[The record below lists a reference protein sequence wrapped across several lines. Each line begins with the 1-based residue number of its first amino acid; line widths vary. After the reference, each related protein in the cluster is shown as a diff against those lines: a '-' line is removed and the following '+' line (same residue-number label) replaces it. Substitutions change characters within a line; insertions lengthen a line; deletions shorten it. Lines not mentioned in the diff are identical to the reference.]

1 MRILLQHKIFM
12 GYFLLM
18 AIIGSMVAIVL
29 HERNRMQ
36 KIENESI
43 TIFQTQ
49 HDINTAHRYVTALV
63 TYGESVLVWDN
74 EDTLA
79 YRKRRVQTDSILQ
92 VLRVKC
98 EDFIR
103 PAQIDSLRTLLATKE
118 VHLFQIMEAS
128 RKQRQTDSLLFNQK
142 PTVITHTTIKNV
154 TRKKKGIAGFFG
166 GKETVQLPVVT
177 TRQTPLDKKLISQIN
192 KQQRDIEAHTD
203 SLRLCNKELNR
214 KLRLLI
220 TSLDEQTWNVFRS
233 KEEHLKASYERSTVI
248 ISGLIIFSIVLLIV
262 FYLIIQQDIKKK
274 VQARKERERL
284 INKLNLSV
292 EQNEALIASR
302 KKAVHT
308 IIHELRTPLT
318 AITGYA
324 GLLHGNDPDKTSRYS
339 GNILQAS
346 GHMSAMLNALLEF
359 FWLDNGKEQPKVSP
373 FRLRDVSDMFDAEF
387 RPQAGKKDLRLTV
400 ECATDVILMGD
411 KERIVQIGNNLLSNA
426 VKFTRSGWVT
436 SRLSHDNGNLV
447 FVVEDSGSGMSDGE
461 QQRIFNPFERLS
473 NAATQDG
480 FGLGLSI
487 VKRIV
492 GMLDGTIRLESEKG
506 KGSRFTVTIP
516 MPLADAVMEQ
526 PEKRQEQHLER
537 SYSVVV
543 LDDNEIVLDMVRD
556 MYASVGV
563 HCDVFSNIGDMMEAM
578 RIRNYDFAII
588 DMKMPEINGFEV
600 LELMRSSSIGNSKEI
615 PVVVAT
621 ASGSCEAE
629 ELTAHGFTACLFKPF
644 SLPELMEASGKC
656 LSVNADRD
664 GLPDLTSLLAYGDR
678 EAMLDRLVTETE
690 KDMQAVRD
698 AGEKGDRKALGEWV
712 HCLRSSWA
720 VIRADKPLWEIY
732 ELLHQEQECSET
744 ELRRAVSAILEK
756 GNLIVKVANEERR
769 KPDED
774 ICD

>member
-1 MRILLQHKIFM
+1 MLIVVLIGGIAFTSFYEWQKLESLEEENRQIDRFRLLLHNAYAQMIEFSLLGETILEWDASDLETYHSKR
-12 GYFLLM
+12 M
-18 AIIGSMVAIVL
+18 AM
-29 HERNRMQ
+29 
-36 KIENESI
+36 
-43 TIFQTQ
+43 
-49 HDINTAHRYVTALV
+49 
-63 TYGESVLVWDN
+63 
-74 EDTLA
+74 
-79 YRKRRVQTDSILQ
+79 DSILCGFKKTYPSE
-92 VLRVKC
+92 R
-98 EDFIR
+98 
-103 PAQIDSLRTLLATKE
+103 IDSLRFLLEDKETQMRNIVQVLEQQAAVNKKIASQVPVIVRKSTQEQPTKPKRKGFLGIFGKKEKPKPATTTTMLHTLNRDVIAQQQAQSRRLSEHADSLATRNGE
-118 VHLFQIMEAS
+118 LN
-128 RKQRQTDSLLFNQK
+128 RQLQ
-142 PTVITHTTIKNV
+142 
-154 TRKKKGIAGFFG
+154 
-166 GKETVQLPVVT
+166 E
-177 TRQTPLDKKLISQIN
+177 LISQMDT
-192 KQQRDIEAHTD
+192 KVHQDLQKREAEITAMREN
-203 SLRLCNKELNR
+203 SYMLVGGMTAVVMIL
-214 KLRLLI
+214 LLI
-220 TSLDEQTWNVFRS
+220 SYTIIHRNNRRINRYK
-233 KEEHLKASYERSTVI
+233 KETAELIGRLKESV
-248 ISGLIIFSIVLLIV
+248 
-262 FYLIIQQDIKKK
+262 
-274 VQARKERERL
+274 RE
-284 INKLNLSV
+284 
-292 EQNEALIASR
+292 NEELIASR

-324 GLLHGNDPDKTSRYS
+324 GLLHGNGPDKTSRYS

-346 GHMSAMLNALLEF
+346 GHMTTMLNALLEF
-359 FWLDNGKEQPKVSP
+359 FRLDNGKEQPKVSP
-373 FRLRDVSDMFDAEF
+373 FRLRDISDMFDTEF

-447 FVVEDSGSGMSDGE
+447 LVVEDSGSGMSDGE

-492 GMLDGTIRLESEKG
+492 DMLDGTIRLESEKG

-526 PEKRQEQHLER
+526 PEKQQRQHLER

-712 HCLRSSWA
+712 HRLRSSWA
-720 VIRADKPLWEIY
+720 VIRADKPLWEMY
-732 ELLHQEQECSET
+732 ELLHQERECSET
-744 ELRRAVSAILEK
+744 ELRWAVSAILEK
-756 GNLIVKVANEERR
+756 GNMIVKVANEERR

-774 ICD
+774 ICN

>member
-1 MRILLQHKIFM
+1 MQIRLFRKTITFGYILIAVL
-12 GYFLLM
+12 
-18 AIIGSMVAIVL
+18 IGSIAYTSFYEWRKLEALEEENRQIDRFRLRL
-29 HERNRMQ
+29 HDAYVRM
-36 KIENESI
+36 IEFSLLGETILEWENEDLEHYHA
-43 TIFQTQ
+43 QRM
-49 HDINTAHRYVTALV
+49 AV
-63 TYGESVLVWDN
+63 
-74 EDTLA
+74 
-79 YRKRRVQTDSILQ
+79 DSMLCGFKETCPSE
-92 VLRVKC
+92 R
-98 EDFIR
+98 
-103 PAQIDSLRTLLATKE
+103 IDSLRFLLEDKETQMRNIVQVLEQQAAINKKIASQVPVIVRKSTQEQPAKPKRKGFLGIFGKKEKPKPATTATMLHTLNRDVIA
-118 VHLFQIMEAS
+118 QQQAQS
-128 RKQRQTDSLLFNQK
+128 RRLSEHADSLAARNGELN
-142 PTVITHTTIKNV
+142 
-154 TRKKKGIAGFFG
+154 R
-166 GKETVQLPVVT
+166 QL
-177 TRQTPLDKKLISQIN
+177 QELISQMDTKVHQDLQKREAEITAMRENSYMLVGGMTAVVMILMLISYTIIHRNNRRIN
-192 KQQRDIEAHTD
+192 RYKRETAELIGQLKD
-203 SLRLCNKELNR
+203 SVREN
-214 KLRLLI
+214 
-220 TSLDEQTWNVFRS
+220 
-233 KEEHLKASYERSTVI
+233 EE
-248 ISGLIIFSIVLLIV
+248 
-262 FYLIIQQDIKKK
+262 
-274 VQARKERERL
+274 
-284 INKLNLSV
+284 
-292 EQNEALIASR
+292 LIASR

-346 GHMSAMLNALLEF
+346 GHMTTMLNALLEF
-359 FWLDNGKEQPKVSP
+359 FRLDNGKEQPKVSP

-436 SRLSHDNGNLV
+436 FRLSHDNGNLV
-447 FVVEDSGSGMSDGE
+447 LDVEDSGSGMSDGE

-492 GMLDGTIRLESEKG
+492 DMLDGTIRLESEKG
-506 KGSRFTVTIP
+506 KGSHFTVTIP

-537 SYSVVV
+537 PYSVVV

-563 HCDVFSNIGDMMEAM
+563 HCDVFCNIGDMMEAM

-588 DMKMPEINGFEV
+588 DMKMPEINGFEA

-621 ASGSCEAE
+621 ASGSCEAD

-678 EAMLDRLVTETE
+678 GAMLDRLVTETE
-690 KDMQAVRD
+690 KDMQAVRE

-712 HCLRSSWA
+712 HRLRSSWA
-720 VIRADKPLWEIY
+720 IIRADKPLWEMY

-756 GNLIVKVANEERR
+756 GNMIVKVANEERR
-769 KPDED
+769 NPDED

>member
-1 MRILLQHKIFM
+1 MNQNQLFHKYIVFGYILIAILVGCVAYTSFYEWQKLEGLEEENRQIDKFRLQLHDAYVRMIEFSLLGETLLEWDADDLVNYHAQRISLD
-12 GYFLLM
+12 
-18 AIIGSMVAIVL
+18 SML
-29 HERNRMQ
+29 CQ
-36 KIENESI
+36 LK
-43 TIFQTQ
+43 
-49 HDINTAHRYVTALV
+49 
-63 TYGESVLVWDN
+63 
-74 EDTLA
+74 LA
-79 YRKRRVQTDSILQ
+79 YPSERIDSLRLLLEDKEVQMQGILQ
-92 VLRVKC
+92 VLEKQNAINRKIAEQVPVIVQTSKQ
-98 EDFIR
+98 EEPTKPKRKGLRGLFGKKEKPKQTTSTKVVYTFNRDAV
-103 PAQIDSLRTLLATKE
+103 AQQRLQSRRLSEQADSLAARNGELN
-118 VHLFQIMEAS
+118 
-128 RKQRQTDSLLFNQK
+128 RQL
-142 PTVITHTTIKNV
+142 
-154 TRKKKGIAGFFG
+154 
-166 GKETVQLPVVT
+166 
-177 TRQTPLDKKLISQIN
+177 QTLISQMDAKVYDELQIREAEIIAMRENSYVLVGGMTAVVMTLLFISYIIIHRNNLRIN
-192 KQQRDIEAHTD
+192 RYK
-203 SLRLCNKELNR
+203 KETAE
-214 KLRLLI
+214 LI
-220 TSLDEQTWNVFRS
+220 GQL
-233 KEEHLKASYERSTVI
+233 KESV
-248 ISGLIIFSIVLLIV
+248 
-262 FYLIIQQDIKKK
+262 
-274 VQARKERERL
+274 RE
-284 INKLNLSV
+284 
-292 EQNEALIASR
+292 NEELIASR

-359 FWLDNGKEQPKVSP
+359 FRLDNGKEQPKVSP

-436 SRLSHDNGNLV
+436 FRLRHDNGNL
-447 FVVEDSGSGMSDGE
+447 FLDVEDSGSGMSDGE

-492 GMLDGTIRLESEKG
+492 DMLGGTISLESEKG

-516 MPLADAVMEQ
+516 MPLADAVIEQ
-526 PEKRQEQHLER
+526 PEKQQGQHLER
-537 SYSVVV
+537 PYSVVV

-588 DMKMPEINGFEV
+588 DMKMPEINGFEA
-600 LELMRSSSIGNSKEI
+600 LELMRSSSIGNSKDI

-644 SLPELMEASGKC
+644 SLLELMEASEKC

-690 KDMQAVRD
+690 KDMQAVRE

-712 HCLRSSWA
+712 HRLRSSWA
-720 VIRADKPLWEIY
+720 VIRADKPLWEMY
-732 ELLHQEQECSET
+732 ELLHQERECSET

-756 GNLIVKVANEERR
+756 GNMIVKVANEERR

>member
-1 MRILLQHKIFM
+1 MQMRLFRKTITFGYMLIVVLIGGIAFTSFYEWQKLESLEEENRQIDRFRLLLHNAYAQMIEFSLLGETILEWDASDLETYHSKR
-12 GYFLLM
+12 M
-18 AIIGSMVAIVL
+18 AM
-29 HERNRMQ
+29 
-36 KIENESI
+36 
-43 TIFQTQ
+43 
-49 HDINTAHRYVTALV
+49 
-63 TYGESVLVWDN
+63 
-74 EDTLA
+74 
-79 YRKRRVQTDSILQ
+79 DSILCGFKKTYPSE
-92 VLRVKC
+92 R
-98 EDFIR
+98 
-103 PAQIDSLRTLLATKE
+103 IDSLRFLLEDKETQMRNIVQVLEQQAAVNKKIASQVPVIVRKSTQEQPTKPKRKGFLGIFGKKEKPKPATTTTMLHTLNRDVIAQQQAQSRRLSEHADSLATRNGE
-118 VHLFQIMEAS
+118 LN
-128 RKQRQTDSLLFNQK
+128 RQLQ
-142 PTVITHTTIKNV
+142 
-154 TRKKKGIAGFFG
+154 
-166 GKETVQLPVVT
+166 E
-177 TRQTPLDKKLISQIN
+177 LISQMDT
-192 KQQRDIEAHTD
+192 KVHQDLQKREAEITAMREN
-203 SLRLCNKELNR
+203 SYMLVGGMTAVVMIL
-214 KLRLLI
+214 LLI
-220 TSLDEQTWNVFRS
+220 SYTIIHRNNRRINRYK
-233 KEEHLKASYERSTVI
+233 KETAELIGRLKESV
-248 ISGLIIFSIVLLIV
+248 
-262 FYLIIQQDIKKK
+262 
-274 VQARKERERL
+274 RE
-284 INKLNLSV
+284 
-292 EQNEALIASR
+292 NEELIASR

-324 GLLHGNDPDKTSRYS
+324 GLLHGNGPDKTSRYS

-346 GHMSAMLNALLEF
+346 GHMTTMLNALLEF
-359 FWLDNGKEQPKVSP
+359 FRLDNGKEQPKVSP
-373 FRLRDVSDMFDAEF
+373 FRLRDISDMFDTEF

-447 FVVEDSGSGMSDGE
+447 LVVEDSGSGMSDGE

-492 GMLDGTIRLESEKG
+492 DMLDGTIRLESEKG

-526 PEKRQEQHLER
+526 PEKQQRQHLER

-712 HCLRSSWA
+712 HRLRSSWA
-720 VIRADKPLWEIY
+720 VIRADKPLWEMY
-732 ELLHQEQECSET
+732 ELLHQERECSET
-744 ELRRAVSAILEK
+744 ELRWAVSAILEK
-756 GNLIVKVANEERR
+756 GNMIVKVANEERR

-774 ICD
+774 ICN

>member
-1 MRILLQHKIFM
+1 MQMRLFRKTITFGYMLIVVLIGGIAFTSFYEWQKLESLEEENRQIDRFRLLLHNAYAQMIEFSLLGETILEWDASDLETYHSKR
-12 GYFLLM
+12 M
-18 AIIGSMVAIVL
+18 AM
-29 HERNRMQ
+29 
-36 KIENESI
+36 
-43 TIFQTQ
+43 
-49 HDINTAHRYVTALV
+49 
-63 TYGESVLVWDN
+63 
-74 EDTLA
+74 
-79 YRKRRVQTDSILQ
+79 DSILCGFKKTYPSE
-92 VLRVKC
+92 R
-98 EDFIR
+98 
-103 PAQIDSLRTLLATKE
+103 IDSLRFLLEDKETQMRNIVQVLEQQAAVNKKIASQVPVIVRKSTQEQPTKPKRKGFLGIFGKKEKPKPATTTTMLHTLNRDVIAQQQAQSRRLSEHADSLATRNGE
-118 VHLFQIMEAS
+118 LN
-128 RKQRQTDSLLFNQK
+128 RQLQ
-142 PTVITHTTIKNV
+142 
-154 TRKKKGIAGFFG
+154 
-166 GKETVQLPVVT
+166 E
-177 TRQTPLDKKLISQIN
+177 LISQMDT
-192 KQQRDIEAHTD
+192 KVHQDLQKREAEITAMREN
-203 SLRLCNKELNR
+203 SYMLVGGMTAVVMIL
-214 KLRLLI
+214 LLI
-220 TSLDEQTWNVFRS
+220 SYTIIHRNNRRINRYK
-233 KEEHLKASYERSTVI
+233 KETAELIGRLKESV
-248 ISGLIIFSIVLLIV
+248 
-262 FYLIIQQDIKKK
+262 
-274 VQARKERERL
+274 RE
-284 INKLNLSV
+284 
-292 EQNEALIASR
+292 NEELIASR
-302 KKAVHT
+302 KKAVHI

-324 GLLHGNDPDKTSRYS
+324 GLLHGNGPDKTSRYS

-346 GHMSAMLNALLEF
+346 GHMTTMLNALLEF
-359 FWLDNGKEQPKVSP
+359 FRLDNGKEQPKVSP
-373 FRLRDVSDMFDAEF
+373 FRLRDISDMFDTEF

-447 FVVEDSGSGMSDGE
+447 LVVEDSGSGMSDGE

-492 GMLDGTIRLESEKG
+492 DMLDGTIRLESEKG

-526 PEKRQEQHLER
+526 PEKQQRQHLER

-712 HCLRSSWA
+712 HRLRSSWA
-720 VIRADKPLWEIY
+720 VIRADKPLWEMY
-732 ELLHQEQECSET
+732 ELLHQERECSET
-744 ELRRAVSAILEK
+744 ELRWAVSAILEK
-756 GNLIVKVANEERR
+756 GNMIVKVANEERR

-774 ICD
+774 ICN